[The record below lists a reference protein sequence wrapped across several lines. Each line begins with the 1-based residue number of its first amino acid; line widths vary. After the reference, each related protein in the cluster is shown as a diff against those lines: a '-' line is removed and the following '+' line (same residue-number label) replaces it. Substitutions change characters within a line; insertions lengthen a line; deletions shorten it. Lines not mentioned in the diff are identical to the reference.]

1 MKLRSLVA
9 TFCMLAMV
17 LSQLSFNTLAQ
28 AKPDDREELLRKMDA
43 QSEHYGKL
51 SRQIWEWAEV
61 GYKENQS
68 AALLKTEL
76 HNAGFQI
83 KDNVGDMP
91 TAFTATFGSGKPVIG
106 IMGEYDALPG
116 LSQEDTPEKKVRV
129 AGAAGHGCG
138 HNLFGVA
145 AAAAAIAV
153 KNYLAEHK
161 LPGTIRFYGTPA
173 EEGGGGKIYMVRAG
187 AFNDLDVCL
196 TWHPGS
202 SNRASLG
209 SSLANIQAKFRF
221 SGQAAHA
228 AAAPDKGRSALDA
241 VMLTAH
247 AVDML
252 REHVPQETRIHYIVS
267 NGGAA
272 PNIVP
277 DFSEIWIYARQPSM
291 PVLDNVWSRILKCAE
306 AGALATETRLEMQ
319 LINSVYNLLPN
330 DALTSLLDKNL
341 RRVGG
346 MKYTADEQSFAEKLR
361 QTFSTEGALP
371 LGSEGQIL
379 SLEDELGSGST
390 DVADVS
396 WTVPTA
402 QFTTATYVPGTP
414 GHSWQSTACAGSSIG
429 RKGMMIAAKTLALST
444 LDLLTDAKQVAAA
457 RASFDKRRA
466 GHEYK
471 SRIPASQKPPLNY
484 RDKS

>member
-1 MKLRSLVA
+1 MKPRTIIA
-9 TFCMLAMV
+9 TFIILLLSCPQIPSLAA
-17 LSQLSFNTLAQ
+17 S
-28 AKPDDREELLRKMDA
+28 DDRDEMLRKMDA
-43 QSEHYGKL
+43 QAEHYGKL

-61 GYKENQS
+61 GYKEKQS
-68 AALLKTEL
+68 ANLLKTEL
-76 HNAGFQI
+76 RNAGFRIQ
-83 KDNVGDMP
+83 DNVGDIP

-116 LSQEDTPEKKVRV
+116 LSQEDTPEKKVRTP
-129 AGAAGHGCG
+129 GAAGHGCG

-145 AAAAAIAV
+145 SAFAAIAV
-153 KNYLAEHK
+153 KNYLVEKK

-196 TWHPGS
+196 AWHPGS

-209 SSLANIQAKFRF
+209 TSLANIHAKFKF
-221 SGQAAHA
+221 YGKAAHA
-228 AAAPDKGRSALDA
+228 AGAPDKGRSSLDA

-252 REHVPQETRIHYIVS
+252 REHVPQETRLHYVVT
-267 NGGAA
+267 NGGEA
-272 PNIVP
+272 PNVVP
-277 DFSEIWIYARQPSM
+277 DFSEIWIYARHPSM
-291 PVLDNVWSRILKCAE
+291 PMLDNIWSRIVKCAE
-306 AGALATETRLEMQ
+306 AGALATETRMEMQ
-319 LINSVYNLLPN
+319 LVNSVYNLLPN
-330 DALTSLLDKNL
+330 DALTMLLDKNL

-346 MKYTADEQSFAEKLR
+346 MKYTAEEQAFAEKLR
-361 QTFSTEGALP
+361 QTFQPEGALP
-371 LGSEGQIL
+371 LGSEEQVMPV
-379 SLEDELGSGST
+379 EADLGSGST

-429 RKGMMIAAKTLALST
+429 RKGMLIAAKTLALSA
-444 LDLLTDAKQVAAA
+444 LDLMTDPKQIAAA